1 MAKENIKEFTQE
13 VANNENQETEVK
25 AVAEKLGLIERFKA
39 LKTWQKIAV
48 IALLTGSTV
57 GGIFLIR
64 KLISTR
70 PEAVAEAIDAVVE
83 NPDVV
88 ADAVA
93 QTIE

>member
-39 LKTWQKIAV
+39 LKTWQKVAV
-48 IALLTGSTV
+48 IVLLTGSTV

-64 KLISTR
+64 KLIGTR

-88 ADAVA
+88 ADVAA